1 MSVLVGPDLCGGM
14 GGRGCC
20 CLGGSGW
27 GGVWWLLPELLAGV
41 PPPLLCVGTCGG
53 GGRSSGVRLTS
64 GVPCDPLWPP
74 LLPRLPSAVTLS
86 SSLSSESEILIT
98 ISMLVQLS
106 YGASQ
111 RALLHFLTTGWVVS
125 MVGSSLEEAGL
136 NPTTLQIEIFQ
147 SLPRGLWQP
156 KWLSRRQLI
165 NSNSWWSVQVN
176 KNDLWREAQTKTR
189 WCYSKHLPVPWGGPP
204 GHSKRAYWCY
214 KKVKNNVL
222 NIKNTFFINK

>member
-106 YGASQ
+106 YGAHN
-111 RALLHFLTTGWVVS
+111 RP
-125 MVGSSLEEAGL
+125 SS
-136 NPTTLQIEIFQ
+136 I
-147 SLPRGLWQP
+147 SLPLAEWSAWWAAAWRKQVWIPLHYKLRYFSHCQEAYDNP
-156 KWLSRRQLI
+156 NAVQKTTDQL
-165 NSNSWWSVQVN
+165 
-176 KNDLWREAQTKTR
+176 
-189 WCYSKHLPVPWGGPP
+189 
-204 GHSKRAYWCY
+204 
-214 KKVKNNVL
+214 
-222 NIKNTFFINK
+222 

>member
-156 KWLSRRQLI
+156 KCCPEDNWSTLILDEVFKWIKMTSGGKHKPKQDGATANTCLCHEADHQATQKKPTGAIRRLKI
-165 NSNSWWSVQVN
+165 MS
-176 KNDLWREAQTKTR
+176 
-189 WCYSKHLPVPWGGPP
+189 
-204 GHSKRAYWCY
+204 
-214 KKVKNNVL
+214 
-222 NIKNTFFINK
+222 